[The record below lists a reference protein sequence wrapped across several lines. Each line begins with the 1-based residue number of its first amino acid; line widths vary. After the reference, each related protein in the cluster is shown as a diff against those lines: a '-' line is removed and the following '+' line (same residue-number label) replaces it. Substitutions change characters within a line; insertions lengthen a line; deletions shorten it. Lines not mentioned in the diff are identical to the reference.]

1 MESDSESFS
10 SESSYEAPP
19 KKSADCRQLT
29 ANVANTKYSVVR
41 YVLSKVLGFRLVKD
55 DQDDSCDV
63 YWHDCGVDVERL
75 MRLKPFQKINH
86 YPGMYEVARKNN
98 LARNLNRMRRHFPKE
113 YNFYPQ
119 SWLLPSEWSDF
130 AAQFTKRHNKTFIVK
145 PEASC
150 QGKGIFLTRRL
161 EDINRNERY
170 VAQRYLHRPFLL
182 DGLKFDLRIYVL
194 VAGCDPMR
202 VYVHREGLTRLATQ
216 PYLAPTGSNMDD
228 MCMHLTNYAVNK
240 LNPNFVFNEDEHTD
254 DIGHKRS
261 LTWTFEFLRSRGYD
275 VDTLWRRICSVIMK
289 TLAVAQPTLAHTYK
303 SCQSDDVTNSMCFEL
318 LGFDVILNHNLKPYV
333 LEVNL
338 SPSLATESP
347 LDKKIKRIVLAD
359 TLTLMNLSHRHKRE
373 YLAKKKAEIQQRA
386 ISGRIRET
394 REERQAACRRAQ
406 VKRDKYED
414 QHLGNFQKIYPG
426 EDRDYYDQFIE
437 KAVENYHYRTGVS
450 RFKPREEK
458 VAHVIPTPIKQL
470 AVKGKSSS
478 SKKTLK
484 ERDFKRL
491 QSPSTRETAKG
502 GETPVSRGKRPGE
515 QTEHRVITSVFS
527 KLAGPRNVPRS
538 ASTARVSTCKAQS
551 EALDPHKDRVFA
563 TIPSNYADGPPE
575 RQADKLFHKVYGG
588 ESRERPTSSGVY
600 RSPAKPHNLEWKLPE
615 DRPLSEVYPAF
626 TVKITRN
633 KY

>member
-1 MESDSESFS
+1 MESDSESFTS
-10 SESSYEAPP
+10 DSSYKPPP

-55 DQDDSCDV
+55 DQDDSCDI

-75 MRLKPFQKINH
+75 MRLKPYQKINH

-119 SWLLPSEWSDF
+119 TWLLPSEWCDF
-130 AAQFTKRHNKTFIVK
+130 AAQFTKRQNKTFIVK

-202 VYVHREGLTRLATQ
+202 VYIHREGLTRLATQ
-216 PYLAPTGSNMDD
+216 PYRAPTVSNIDD

-240 LNPNFVFNEDEHTD
+240 LNPNFVFNEDEQTD

-261 LTWTFEFLRSRGYD
+261 LTWTFDFLRSKGYD
-275 VDTLWRRICSVIMK
+275 VDVLWSRICSMIMK

-318 LGFDVILNHNLKPYV
+318 LGFDVILNHNLKPFV

-347 LDKKIKRIVLAD
+347 LDKKIKRMVLTD
-359 TLTLMNLSHRHKRE
+359 TLTLMNLSHRHRRE
-373 YLAKKKAEIQQRA
+373 YLAKKKTEIQQRA
-386 ISGRIRET
+386 IAGRIRET

-406 VKRDKYED
+406 LKRDKYED
-414 QHLGNFQKIYPG
+414 LHLGNFQKIYPG

-437 KAVENYHYRTGVS
+437 KAVENYQYRTGVS
-450 RFKPREEK
+450 RFKPREEGK
-458 VAHVIPTPIKQL
+458 VTHLIPTPVKQL
-470 AVKGKSSS
+470 GIKVTAT
-478 SKKTLK
+478 SKKALQQ
-484 ERDFKRL
+484 RDFKRL
-491 QSPSTRETAKG
+491 QSPPRRDTAKG
-502 GETPVSRGKRPGE
+502 EEAPVSRGKLLDE
-515 QTEHRVITSVFS
+515 QSEHKVITSVYS
-527 KLAGPRNVPRS
+527 RLAGCKSAPRS
-538 ASTARVSTCKAQS
+538 ASTARASTCKAQS
-551 EALDPHKDRVFA
+551 EALDLPKDKVFA
-563 TIPSNYADGPPE
+563 TIPSNYGEPAEKPE
-575 RQADKLFHKVYGG
+575 ERLFHKVYGS
-588 ESRERPTSSGVY
+588 EPRERPISSGVY
-600 RSPAKPHNLEWKLPE
+600 RSIAKPHNLELKLPE
-615 DRPLSEVYPAF
+615 DKPISQVYPAF
-626 TVKITRN
+626 MVKITRN